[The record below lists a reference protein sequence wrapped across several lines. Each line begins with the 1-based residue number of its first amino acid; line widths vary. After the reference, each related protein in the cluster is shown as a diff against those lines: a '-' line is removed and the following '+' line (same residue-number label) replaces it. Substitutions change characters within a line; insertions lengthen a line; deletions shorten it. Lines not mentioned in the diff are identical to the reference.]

1 MRISANLLLGR
12 TPLALP
18 LAALLWS
25 LAAVLVLVAV
35 VLMVAALDMRAERP
49 RLEQRLARVDEQ
61 LQAAAPRN
69 GLPPAAE
76 LAALRQRVTALNAY
90 ASARG
95 ASTVRI
101 LGWLEGHL
109 PDNVYLVSLHHKP
122 REGDLLLVAA
132 APSAEAFTAFLRII
146 EKEPWFSEV
155 LLSKQAVRGHD
166 GGGGLQFEL
175 RVRPKS

>member
-1 MRISANLLLGR
+1 MRIDANLLTGR
-12 TPLALP
+12 PRLALP
-18 LAALLWS
+18 LAAVLWS
-25 LAAVLVLVAV
+25 TAAILV
-35 VLMVAALDMRAERP
+35 VAALVSVTAALEMRSERA

-76 LAALRQRVTALNAY
+76 LAALRQRVTALNAF

-101 LGWLEGHL
+101 LGWLEGHM
-109 PDNVYLVSLHHKP
+109 PDNVHLVSLHHKP
-122 REGDLLLVAA
+122 REGELLLVAA

-155 LLSKQAVRGHD
+155 LLSKQAVRSSE